1 MKPGDRA
8 TDVLLLMFDEVEL
21 LDFAGPYEVFTT
33 ANRVARRDA
42 PVADATRMPVD
53 MPVPPPFR
61 LRTASPDGRPV
72 RARAGLGL
80 QPDLALHDAAVPDL
94 LIVPGGVVDRLQ
106 QDPVFLA
113 TLARLGRDA
122 GRVASICTGAF
133 LLADAGLLRDAEATT
148 HWEDLDALGRQHP
161 HLRLRPDR
169 RWVDTGR
176 VLSSAGI
183 AAGLDLSLH
192 LVRRCAGVELAQRTA
207 RQLDYPWDPTE

>member
-1 MKPGDRA
+1 MTPGDRPI
-8 TDVLLLMFDEVEL
+8 DVLLLMFDEVEL

-33 ANRVARRDA
+33 ANRVAGHA
-42 PVADATRMPVD
+42 SSPAAQ
-53 MPVPPPFR
+53 PFR
-61 LRTASPDGRPV
+61 LRTASPDGQPV

-80 QPDLALHDAAVPDL
+80 QPDLALHDAAAPDL
-94 LIVPGGVVDRLQ
+94 LIVPGGVVDRLR
-106 QDPVFLA
+106 QDPAFLA
-113 TLARLGRDA
+113 TLTRLGRDA
-122 GRVASICTGAF
+122 DRVASICTGAF

>member
-1 MKPGDRA
+1 MRQDRRP
-8 TDVLLLMFDEVEL
+8 TDILLLMFDEVEL

-33 ANRVARRDA
+33 ANRVAQREA
-42 PVADATRMPVD
+42 PDVQSFR
-53 MPVPPPFR
+53 PPFQ

-80 QPDLALHDAAVPDL
+80 QPDLALPDAPPPDL
-94 LIVPGGVVDRLQ
+94 LIVPGGVVDGLQ
-106 QDPVFLA
+106 RDRDFLA
-113 TLARLGRDA
+113 TLRSLGQGA
-122 GRVASICTGAF
+122 GWVASICTGAF

-148 HWEDLDALGRQHP
+148 HWEDLEALGRQHP

>member
-1 MKPGDRA
+1 MNPDSRP
-8 TDVLLLMFDEVEL
+8 TDILLLMFDDVEL

-33 ANRVARRDA
+33 ANRVALRQASDVQPLR
-42 PVADATRMPVD
+42 
-53 MPVPPPFR
+53 PPFR
-61 LRTASPDGRPV
+61 LRTASPNGQAV

-80 QPDLALHDAAVPDL
+80 QPDLALGEAGPPDL
-94 LIVPGGVVDRLQ
+94 LIVPGGVVDALQ
-106 QDPVFLA
+106 RDATFLA
-113 TLARLGRDA
+113 NLGRLGQGA
-122 GRVASICTGAF
+122 GLVASICTGAF

-148 HWEDLDALGRQHP
+148 HWEDLEALGRQHP

-169 RWVDTGR
+169 RWVDSGR

>member
-1 MKPGDRA
+1 MKPGDRP
-8 TDVLLLMFDEVEL
+8 TDILLLMFDEVEL

-42 PVADATRMPVD
+42 PAAGHAHA
-53 MPVPPPFR
+53 PVPPPFR

-80 QPDLALHDAAVPDL
+80 QPDLALRDAAAPDL

-106 QDPVFLA
+106 QDPAFLA
-113 TLARLGRDA
+113 TLARLGRNAD
-122 GRVASICTGAF
+122 RVASICTGAF
-133 LLADAGLLRDAEATT
+133 LLADAGMLRDVEATT